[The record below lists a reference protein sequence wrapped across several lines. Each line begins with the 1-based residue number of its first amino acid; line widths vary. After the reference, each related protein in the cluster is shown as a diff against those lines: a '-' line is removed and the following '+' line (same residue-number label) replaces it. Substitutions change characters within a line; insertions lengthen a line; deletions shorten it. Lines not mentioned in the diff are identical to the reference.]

1 MASVNK
7 AILIGHVGRDPEVT
21 HMQNGDAVAKFS
33 IATTDT
39 WKDKSGQRHENTVW
53 HNIVIFRKLGE
64 IAGEYLKK
72 GSLVYLEG
80 RIQNRKWQD
89 KDGNDRYTTEVVCDE
104 MKMLGGKD
112 GGKTQG
118 KRDDYDD
125 RPPPPPKR
133 QEAKPVAERGDGF
146 EDDIPF

>member
-112 GGKTQG
+112 GKQHG